1 MNKLRLVGALI
12 VGLAASA
19 SADTLTVLGELAPER
34 ADALRAEAAIRGFSV
49 ESLPGPGS
57 DPVAAALAER
67 PHVAAVLWID
77 LDPDGDAILWI
88 RLPDGRRTHAPLGPR
103 LPSGPVLAAIASNL
117 LDELREAPRVEVRVD
132 VRVDGAPARPVAIAP
147 AISEEVQA
155 TSPRPW
161 YLDVGGLVAPY
172 GIFAAHAGVG
182 RNTSPHGRIA
192 LIGHTARIP
201 DQAVAWAGSIEA
213 SRTWGQR
220 TGVRL
225 ELGLRGVV
233 AAVIPDVN
241 SECSAPCQMDSSANV
256 GFGGGG
262 FLGLGYTTSLGTF
275 YLRGGA
281 DLMQFDSEELA
292 ITPNGT
298 LGLELPL

>member
-1 MNKLRLVGALI
+1 MNKVRLVA
-12 VGLAASA
+12 GLVAGLVASA

-34 ADALRAEAAIRGFSV
+34 VDALRAEAAIRGFSV

-67 PHVAAVLWID
+67 PHVTAVLWLD
-77 LDPDGDAILWI
+77 LDPDGDVILWI
-88 RLPDGRRTHAPLGPR
+88 RVPDGRRAHAPLGPR

-117 LDELREAPRVEVRVD
+117 LDELLDAPRVEVRVD
-132 VRVDGAPARPVAIAP
+132 VRVEGAPAAIAP
-147 AISEEVQA
+147 VIAGEVQA
-155 TSPRPW
+155 SSPRSW

-182 RNTSPHGRIA
+182 RTTSPHGRIA

-225 ELGLRGVV
+225 ELGLRGLV
-233 AAVIPDVN
+233 AAVIRDAK
-241 SECSAPCQMDSSANV
+241 SECSDPCQMDSSAKV
-256 GFGGGG
+256 GFGGGA

-275 YLRGGA
+275 YVRGGA
-281 DLMQFDSEELA
+281 DLMQFDGEQLA